1 MEIRRER
8 KCTLGCATSVYVT
21 EWASRGGASSSSE
34 LVREERNEKEKR
46 KNRGRTGPANSA
58 TTPPRGRK
66 ANETDRDGLSVPS
79 LRVSAIVVILAT
91 PALPKLK
98 QLFVFSFSV
107 FQLCDSCFVR
117 CHFTFSFQLLVLLR
131 CDILVVSFHRLIPTQ
146 QNCVPHHPTWQPAD
160 HERSTIGFSS
170 KLKHGHRS
178 SR

>member
-98 QLFVFSFSV
+98 QLFVFFFFGFPALRQLFCPLSF
-107 FQLCDSCFVR
+107 
-117 CHFTFSFQLLVLLR
+117 H
-131 CDILVVSFHRLIPTQ
+131 ILVS
-146 QNCVPHHPTWQPAD
+146 A
-160 HERSTIGFSS
+160 IGVAP
-170 KLKHGHRS
+170 L
-178 SR
+178 